1 MKKSYF
7 TKIFNGRG
15 RSTSSDF
22 SVKEKEMLFSFF
34 ENHGMK
40 RSTAY
45 NRFFRDGFKD
55 WELNGVECC
64 IKDFCISNEIPCP
77 SDMRSFFRTTDRKEL
92 FVSYIGNMGM
102 SRSTVY
108 KRFKNFSFKDWE
120 IVGIRTLIDRLL
132 AEEVENA

>member
-7 TKIFNGRG
+7 TKILNGRG
-15 RSTSSDF
+15 CSTSSDF

-40 RSTAY
+40 RGTAY
-45 NRFFRDGFKD
+45 NRFFRDGFKS
-55 WELNGVECC
+55 WELDGVERC
-64 IKDFCISNEIPCP
+64 IKDCCMSNEIPLP
-77 SDMRSFFRTTDRKEL
+77 SDMRSFFRNTDRKEL
-92 FVSYIGNMGM
+92 FVSYMGNMGM
-102 SRSTVY
+102 SRPTVY